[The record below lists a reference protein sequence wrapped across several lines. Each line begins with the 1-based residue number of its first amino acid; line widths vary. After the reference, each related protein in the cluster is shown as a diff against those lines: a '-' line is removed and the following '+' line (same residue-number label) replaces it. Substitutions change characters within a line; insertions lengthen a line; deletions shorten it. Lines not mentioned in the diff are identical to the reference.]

1 MFTKLVLI
9 IVLITVCYYAAV
21 MMYDIFFIKNTKKNE
36 EVIID
41 ISKSVM
47 EYEPINAKDL
57 VMREEEQN
65 KEQINDEDETKYNK
79 ITEQGIQ
86 GEYELDGIDEE
97 ERRYV
102 ELVQSDEDY
111 APINT
116 SYEYGP
122 LEFKKIL
129 EDSIGNDNLFDGVF
143 NDIQYES
150 VNED

>member
-57 VMREEEQN
+57 VIREEEQN
-65 KEQINDEDETKYNK
+65 KEQINDEDETKYDE

-129 EDSIGNDNLFDGVF
+129 EDSIGKDNLFDGVF
-143 NDIQYES
+143 NDMQYEA